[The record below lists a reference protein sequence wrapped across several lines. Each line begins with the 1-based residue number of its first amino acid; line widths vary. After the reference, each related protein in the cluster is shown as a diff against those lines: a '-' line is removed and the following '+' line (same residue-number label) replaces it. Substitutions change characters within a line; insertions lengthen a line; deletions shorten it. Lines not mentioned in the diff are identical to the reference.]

1 MKCFVSAVLVI
12 ALFMVGTAVAVQ
24 PIPPQGETYTGT
36 AAVEG
41 IGDFKIKK
49 KMLDDAIAIDVRE
62 WISGDTGPYGGFMMD
77 SEELLNGDVNIT
89 DPKDPD
95 YYYSKMILFSGDWIR
110 GYASYG
116 CSAFN
121 GGMGASVT
129 GNYNANEMQM
139 QETVIIKSTSAVN
152 QKQLLRYNTI
162 SEFNGT
168 WTSTSLWRKPCKQNI
183 RHTEMY
189 EGEFTVKKER
199 IFEELVVP

>member
-1 MKCFVSAVLVI
+1 MKCFVSAVVVM
-12 ALFMVGTAVAVQ
+12 ALFMVGTAVAV
-24 PIPPQGETYTGT
+24 IPPQGETYSGT

-41 IGDFKIKK
+41 VGDFKIKRNV
-49 KMLDDAIAIDVRE
+49 LDDEIALDVRE

-77 SEELLNGDVNIT
+77 SEELLNGNVNIT

-95 YYYSKMILFSGDWIR
+95 YYYSKMMLFSGDWIR

-121 GGMGASVT
+121 GGMGASVSE
-129 GNYNANEMQM
+129 NYNANEMQM
-139 QETVIIKSTSAVN
+139 QETVIIKTSSAVN
-152 QKQLLRYNTI
+152 QKQSLSYNTI

-168 WTSTSLWRKPCKQNI
+168 WGSTVVWRKPCRQNI

-189 EGEFTVKKER
+189 EGEFTVTKER